1 MIAYG
6 WCTHIRTDSILI
18 VLFGR
23 IYLGILDNK
32 ELLMRGGCFLEFEFI
47 KNYLLVAI
55 AKCASIS
62 ALINT
67 PVNYSVTN

>member
-6 WCTHIRTDSILI
+6 WWTHIRTDFLI

-32 ELLMRGGCFLEFEFI
+32 ELLMRGGCFLEFDCI
-47 KNYLLVAI
+47 KKKYLLVAI
-55 AKCASIS
+55 ANCASIS
-62 ALINT
+62 ALANS
-67 PVNYSVTN
+67 PVNYPVIN

>member
-6 WCTHIRTDSILI
+6 WWTHIRTEFLI
-18 VLFGR
+18 VLLER

-32 ELLMRGGCFLEFEFI
+32 ELLMRGGCFLEFECI
-47 KNYLLVAI
+47 KNYLLVVI

-62 ALINT
+62 ALANS
-67 PVNYSVTN
+67 PVNYPVIN

>member
-6 WCTHIRTDSILI
+6 SWTHIRTEFLI
-18 VLFGR
+18 VLLGR
-23 IYLGILDNK
+23 IYLGILGKK

-47 KNYLLVAI
+47 KSYLLVAI

-62 ALINT
+62 ALANS
-67 PVNYSVTN
+67 PVNYPVIN